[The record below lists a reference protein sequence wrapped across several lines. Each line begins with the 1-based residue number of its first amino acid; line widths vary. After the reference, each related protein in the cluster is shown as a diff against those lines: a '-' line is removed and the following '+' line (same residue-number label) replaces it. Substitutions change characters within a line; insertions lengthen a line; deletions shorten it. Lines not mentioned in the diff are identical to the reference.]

1 MCNEITTCFIFIVY
15 IHHFVLNSRCI
26 NKHTIHCGCICT
38 CMHACV
44 YVCVCVCVCASV
56 RVHACVCVHACVSVC
71 MDVCMCEYVFNMSL
85 LNICP
90 VIVDSQWE
98 HNEDEH
104 MIPEVTTTH
113 C

>member
-1 MCNEITTCFIFIVY
+1 M
-15 IHHFVLNSRCI
+15 
-26 NKHTIHCGCICT
+26 
-38 CMHACV
+38 
-44 YVCVCVCVCASV
+44 CVCVCVHQCACM
-56 RVHACVCVHACVSVC
+56 HVCVHACVSVC
-71 MDVCMCEYVFNMSL
+71 TDVCMCEYVFNMSL

-90 VIVDSQWE
+90 VIVDSQRE